1 VKPLLRVLQVARE
14 GYELPLKVAI
24 EGFLECTL
32 LPAATRLPVEQRIPV
47 VEGLDTFRLVDCVF
61 DNGDTSAEEVKP
73 PSKVRIGASSPR
85 SGPPVMQ
92 VPALVPVTT
101 LN

>member
-14 GYELPLKVAI
+14 GYELPLKVVI
-24 EGFLECTL
+24 EGLLECTFWS
-32 LPAATRLPVEQRIPV
+32 ATTRLPVEQPIPV
-47 VEGLDTFRLVDCVF
+47 AEGLDTLRLVDCVF

-73 PSKVRIGASSPR
+73 PSKVYIGVSSPR
-85 SGPPVMQ
+85 SVPPVMQ
-92 VPALVPVTT
+92 MSALVPVTT